1 MFIRK
6 LKIIIFLAI
15 GALMLAASLVYASS
29 DSPER
34 GPQNENEFKEDMNAR
49 RKQLYEGLGLTEGQK
64 KLLEENRKKSRG
76 REEVLFKEMR
86 GKMELIRRELQ
97 NDTLNMEVIYQINN
111 DLKQIQAQMLDDRL
125 EGILE
130 VRKILTPE
138 QFKMFNVKMEERF
151 KHFKGR
157 REGPREGF

>member
-34 GPQNENEFKEDMNAR
+34 RPQNENEFKEDMNAR

-86 GKMELIRRELQ
+86 GKMEMIRRELQ
-97 NDTLNMEVIYQINN
+97 NETLNMEVIYRINN

-138 QFKMFNVKMEERF
+138 QFKKFEDKVNERME
-151 KHFKGR
+151 HFKNK
-157 REGPREGF
+157 REINKQEF